1 MPHIVLSVLK
11 LTVTDWSSVLAL
23 HTLVLLSIPLTSN
36 VLELCY
42 ISAMFLSWAN
52 ETSFIPILIV
62 KGGLGPW
69 KL

>member
-1 MPHIVLSVLK
+1 VPHIVLCFK
-11 LTVTDWSSVLAL
+11 TRTVTDWPSVLAL
-23 HTLVLLSIPLTSN
+23 HTVVLLSILLTSN

-52 ETSFIPILIV
+52 ETSFIPTLIV